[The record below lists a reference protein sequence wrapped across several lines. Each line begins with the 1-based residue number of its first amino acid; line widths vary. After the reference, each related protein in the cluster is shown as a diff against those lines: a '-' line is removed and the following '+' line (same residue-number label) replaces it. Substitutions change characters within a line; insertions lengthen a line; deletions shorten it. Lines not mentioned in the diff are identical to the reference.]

1 MPALIQ
7 SSIRSH
13 PDPPTPS
20 NRTPSAQSGTL
31 FLFNVRYDRPWLWFE
46 LPVFAL
52 VGAVVGVV
60 GAALVTLNLRYAC
73 VRVLWRNLLVH
84 DMNETRCFSGISGVV

>member
-1 MPALIQ
+1 MENMIKKAPVN
-7 SSIRSH
+7 SSILH
-13 PDPPTPS
+13 PIPSGPSYPIQPHPLPSPT
-20 NRTPSAQSGTL
+20 QSGTL

-60 GAALVTLNLRYAC
+60 GAALVTLNLRC
-73 VRVLWRNLLVH
+73 VI
-84 DMNETRCFSGISGVV
+84 FFG